1 VIGTIGTC
9 VRHALK
15 AQFVLTA
22 EKFSD
27 RLAMQFWLRTCLKA
41 LWTAYFL
48 LTSVYCLLAYL
59 PYTYY
64 AVIKAPPNPWV
75 PWFAAHHVEI
85 YWVLL
90 LCGIGAYWPQRRSR
104 QLLILFGAS
113 TVGGILL
120 AFHPFL
126 PKLQSNST
134 AYAWSIAALIPII
147 LMALPQVIVDCSRGS
162 QGPQSSLTYLPV
174 VVAASAVC
182 LTTGLGAKWEY
193 HRAGHPLSVHA
204 KDFELG
210 LWSLVTHV
218 VLAILIV
225 SLLNLIFR
233 IGRRTSHP
241 RTVSVVTIGLTAF
254 AALSVNLKTF
264 LDTALSFQG
273 WSSICYGLLLS
284 AAVVLFCASFL
295 LAWYSRGAGKTIQPA
310 PIRTRTSF
318 SVIGIV
324 VMAGLA
330 LIVPSTVGEWD
341 WNSVIQRLFTLA
353 LWVVLTTACYRI
365 LHRPRTYSAAATIAI
380 LLIAATAYKTL
391 QATEFIWAS
400 SLGPTNED
408 VAVSIERYA
417 SQNISLRLADHFLGN
432 APEAEKCGELC
443 RVLRE
448 YTNVRDAE
456 TTAEVRLVDT
466 LIPGAGERP
475 NIFIFVVDSMRPDYL
490 GAYNPKVDFT
500 PNIDRFA
507 NDSVVFRN
515 AYSQYAG
522 TTLSEPA
529 IWAGAM
535 LLHAHYVRPFSNVN
549 SLEKLAK
556 TDGYKMVVS
565 YDTVLKEILS
575 PADDLIK
582 LDTDKPAWNEFEMCS
597 TVGELNKALDER
609 NDKTRPVFFYAQP
622 MNVHMFAHNNLP
634 ASGWDRVGFNRRLSN
649 EVHQV
654 DDCMGEFVSG
664 LKSRGL
670 YDNSVIIL
678 TSDHGDA
685 TGELGR
691 RTHSNIIYPEVM
703 HVPLII
709 HLPKSMRAKLVE
721 DPEQIATL
729 TDIAPSLYYL
739 LGHQPVKA
747 DPMYGHPL
755 FADTQ
760 KELASYQRSEV
771 FLASDEVAV
780 YGFLDRNGR
789 YLYATYDS
797 PARSFLFDLA
807 NDPNAEHNILTAA
820 QKKQYDERII
830 DYLKMIGDFYGYKP
844 GVGTLLASGK

>member
-1 VIGTIGTC
+1 
-9 VRHALK
+9 
-15 AQFVLTA
+15 
-22 EKFSD
+22 
-27 RLAMQFWLRTCLKA
+27 MQFWLRTSVKA
-41 LWTAYFL
+41 LSAAYFL
-48 LTSVYCLLAYL
+48 LTSIYCLLAYL

-75 PWFAAHHVEI
+75 PWFATHHAQI

-90 LCGIGAYWPQRRSR
+90 LCGIGAYWPHKRSAKF
-104 QLLILFGAS
+104 LVFFGTSA
-113 TVGGILL
+113 VGGILL

-126 PKLQSNST
+126 PKLQGNYI

-147 LMALPQVIVDCSRGS
+147 LMELSQVILNWPRGS
-162 QGPQSSLTYLPV
+162 HRSQSSLTYLPV
-174 VVAASAVC
+174 VVAASSIC
-182 LTTGLGAKWEY
+182 LITSLGAKLEY
-193 HRAGHPLSVHA
+193 HRAGHPWSVQA
-204 KDFELG
+204 KSFDLG
-210 LWSLVTHV
+210 LWSFVTHV
-218 VLAILIV
+218 VLAVLIV
-225 SLLNLIFR
+225 SLVNLIFT
-233 IGRRTSHP
+233 IGRRTSYP
-241 RTVSVVTIGLTAF
+241 RTFPLVTIGMVAF
-254 AALSVNLKTF
+254 AVLSLSLKNF

-273 WSSICYGLLLS
+273 WHSICYAVLLS
-284 AAVVLFCASFL
+284 AAVVLSGASFL
-295 LAWYSRGAGKTIQPA
+295 LAWYSRPTIQATQRMQAA
-310 PIRTRTSF
+310 PTRNGKLL

-324 VMAGLA
+324 VMVALA

-353 LWVVLTTACYRI
+353 LWIVLTTACYRI
-365 LHRPRTYSAAATIAI
+365 MHRPRTYSSAATIAI
-380 LLIAATAYKTL
+380 LLIAATSYKTL

-400 SLGPTNED
+400 SLGPTNDD
-408 VAVSIERYA
+408 VAISIERYA
-417 SQNISLRLADHFLGN
+417 SQNISLQLADHFLGN
-432 APEAEKCGELC
+432 APEAEKCGDLC
-443 RVLRE
+443 HVLRE
-448 YTNVRDAE
+448 YTNVRDAQ

-466 LIPGAGERP
+466 LVPAAGNRP
-475 NIFIFVVDSMRPDYL
+475 NVFIFVIDSLRPDFL

-535 LLHAHYVRPFSNVN
+535 LLHAHYLRPFSNVN

-556 TDGYKMVVS
+556 IDGYKMVVS

-575 PADDLIK
+575 PTDELTK

-597 TVGELNKALDER
+597 TVGELNKALDQR
-609 NDKTRPVFFYAQP
+609 DDKTRPVFFYAQP
-622 MNVHMFAHNNLP
+622 MNVHMFARNKLR
-634 ASGWDRVGFNRRLSN
+634 ATGWDRPGFSRRLSN

-654 DDCMGEFVSG
+654 DDCMGEFISG
-664 LKSRGL
+664 LKSRGM
-670 YDNSVIIL
+670 YDNSLIIL

-685 TGELGR
+685 TGEFGR
-691 RTHSNIIYPEVM
+691 QTHSHIIYPEVM

-709 HLPKSMRAKLVE
+709 HLPKSMRAKIVA
-721 DPEQIATL
+721 DQEQISTL

-739 LGHQPVKA
+739 LGHQPVRA
-747 DPMYGHPL
+747 NPMYGHPL

-760 KELASYQRSEV
+760 TELASYHRSEL

-780 YGFLDRNGR
+780 YGLLDKNGR

-807 NDPNAEHNILTAA
+807 KDPNAEHNILTAA
-820 QKKQYDERII
+820 EKKQYDERII
-830 DYLKMIGDFYGYKP
+830 DYLKMIGNFYGYKP
-844 GVGTLLASGK
+844 GVGNLLASER

>member
-1 VIGTIGTC
+1 
-9 VRHALK
+9 
-15 AQFVLTA
+15 
-22 EKFSD
+22 
-27 RLAMQFWLRTCLKA
+27 MQFWLRTCVKVLSA
-41 LWTAYFL
+41 AYSL

-75 PWFAAHHVEI
+75 PWFATHHVQI

-90 LCGIGAYWPQRRSR
+90 FCGVGAYWLHKRTSKF
-104 QLLILFGAS
+104 LVFFGAS
-113 TVGGILL
+113 AVGGILL
-120 AFHPFL
+120 ALHPFL
-126 PKLQSNST
+126 PLLQGNST
-134 AYAWSIAALIPII
+134 AYVWSVVSLVPVV
-147 LMALPQVIVDCSRGS
+147 LMALFQVIDDWPRDTYTSR
-162 QGPQSSLTYLPV
+162 SSLTYLPV
-174 VVAASAVC
+174 VVAASAIC
-182 LTTGLGAKWEY
+182 LITSLGAKLES

-218 VLAILIV
+218 VFAILIV
-225 SLLNLIFR
+225 SVLNLIFA

-241 RTVSVVTIGLTAF
+241 RTLPLVTIGLTYF
-254 AALSVNLKTF
+254 AALSLSLKNF

-273 WSSICYGLLLS
+273 WSSICYALLLA
-284 AAVVLFCASFL
+284 AAVVLSSTSFL
-295 LAWYSRGAGKTIQPA
+295 LVWYSRPTDQTMQAVPMRGG
-310 PIRTRTSF
+310 RLF
-318 SVIGIV
+318 SAISIT
-324 VMAGLA
+324 VMVALA

-341 WNSVIQRLFTLA
+341 WNSVVQSLFTLV
-353 LWVVLTTACYRI
+353 LWLAFTAACYRI
-365 LHRPRTYSAAATIAI
+365 LHRPRTYSSAATIAV
-380 LLIAATAYKTL
+380 LLIAATSYKTL

-400 SLGPTNED
+400 SLGPTNDD
-408 VAVSIERYA
+408 VALSIERYA
-417 SQNISLRLADHFLGN
+417 SKNISLQLADHFLGN
-432 APEAEKCGELC
+432 APEAEKCGDLC
-443 RVLRE
+443 HVLRE

-466 LIPGAGERP
+466 LVPAAGNRP
-475 NIFIFVVDSMRPDYL
+475 NVFIFVIDSLRPDFL

-500 PNIDRFA
+500 PNIDGFA

-515 AYSQYAG
+515 AYTQYAG

-535 LLHAHYVRPFSNVN
+535 LLHAHYLRPFSNVN

-565 YDTVLKEILS
+565 YDSVLKEILS
-575 PADDLIK
+575 PTDDLLK

-597 TVGELNKALDER
+597 TVGQLNKALDQR
-609 NDKTRPVFFYAQP
+609 GDKTGPVFFYAQP
-622 MNVHMFAHNNLP
+622 MNVHMFAHNNLRT
-634 ASGWDRVGFNRRLSN
+634 SGWDRPGFNRRLSS

-654 DDCMGEFVSG
+654 DECMGEFISG
-664 LKSRGL
+664 LKSRGM

-685 TGELGR
+685 TGEFGR
-691 RTHSNIIYPEVM
+691 QTHSHIIYPEVM

-709 HLPKSMRAKLVE
+709 HLPKSMRAKLVD
-721 DPEQIATL
+721 DPEQISTL

-747 DPMYGHPL
+747 NPMYGHPL
-755 FADTQ
+755 FAATQ
-760 KELASYQRSEV
+760 KELDSYHRSEV
-771 FLASDEVAV
+771 FMASDEVAA
-780 YGFLDRNGR
+780 YGLLDKNGR
-789 YLYATYDS
+789 YFYATYDS

-820 QKKQYDERII
+820 EKKQYDERII

-844 GVGTLLASGK
+844 GIGNLLASGR

>member
-1 VIGTIGTC
+1 
-9 VRHALK
+9 
-15 AQFVLTA
+15 
-22 EKFSD
+22 
-27 RLAMQFWLRTCLKA
+27 MQFWLRTSVKA
-41 LWTAYFL
+41 LSAAYFL

-75 PWFAAHHVEI
+75 PWFATHHVQV
-85 YWVLL
+85 YWALL
-90 LCGIGAYWPQRRSR
+90 LCGVGAYWQHRRTTKF
-104 QLLILFGAS
+104 LICFAAS
-113 TVGGILL
+113 AVGGILL
-120 AFHPFL
+120 TLYPFL

-147 LMALPQVIVDCSRGS
+147 LMELSQVILDWPRGS
-162 QGPQSSLTYLPV
+162 HRSQSSLTYLPV
-174 VVAASAVC
+174 VVAASAIC
-182 LTTGLGAKWEY
+182 LITSLGTKFEY
-193 HRAGHPLSVHA
+193 HRAGHSWSVHA
-204 KDFELG
+204 KSFELG
-210 LWSLVTHV
+210 LWSFVTHV

-225 SLLNLIFR
+225 SLLNLIFA
-233 IGRRTSHP
+233 IGSRTSYP
-241 RTVSVVTIGLTAF
+241 RTLPFVTIGMVAF
-254 AALSVNLKTF
+254 AALSLSLKNF

-273 WSSICYGLLLS
+273 WSSICYAVLLS
-284 AAVVLFCASFL
+284 AAVVLSCISFL
-295 LAWYSRGAGKTIQPA
+295 LAWYSRPTGKMIQSVPM
-310 PIRTRTSF
+310 RSRKSF
-318 SVIGIV
+318 SVIGIL

-353 LWVVLTTACYRI
+353 FWIVLTTACYRI
-365 LHRPRTYSAAATIAI
+365 LHRPRTYSTAATIAI
-380 LLIAATAYKTL
+380 LLIAATSYKTL
-391 QATEFIWAS
+391 QAAEFIWAS

-417 SQNISLRLADHFLGN
+417 SQNISLQLADHFLGN
-432 APEAEKCGELC
+432 APEAEKCGDLC
-443 RVLRE
+443 HVLRE

-456 TTAEVRLVDT
+456 TTAEVRLVDS
-466 LIPGAGERP
+466 LVAAVGERP
-475 NIFIFVVDSMRPDYL
+475 NVFIFVIDSMRPDYL

-507 NDSVVFRN
+507 NDSIVFRN

-535 LLHAHYVRPFSNVN
+535 LLHAHYLRPFSNVN

-565 YDTVLKEILS
+565 YDTVLEEILS
-575 PADDLIK
+575 PADDLTK

-597 TVGELNKALDER
+597 TVGELNEALDRR
-609 NDKTRPVFFYAQP
+609 NDKIRPVFFYAQP
-622 MNVHMFAHNNLP
+622 MNVHMFAHNNLR
-634 ASGWDRVGFNRRLSN
+634 ATGWDRPGFNRRLSN

-654 DDCMGEFVSG
+654 DDCMGEFISG
-664 LKSRGL
+664 LKSRGM

-691 RTHSNIIYPEVM
+691 QTHSHIIYPEVM

-709 HLPKSMRAKLVE
+709 HVPKSMRAKLVD
-721 DPEQIATL
+721 DPELIATL

-739 LGHQPVKA
+739 LGHQPVRA
-747 DPMYGHPL
+747 NPMYGHPL

-760 KELASYQRSEV
+760 KELASYHRSEV

-780 YGFLDRNGR
+780 YGLLDKNGR

-807 NDPNAEHNILTAA
+807 NDPNAEHNILTASE
-820 QKKQYDERII
+820 KKQYDERII

-844 GVGTLLASGK
+844 GVGNLLASGR